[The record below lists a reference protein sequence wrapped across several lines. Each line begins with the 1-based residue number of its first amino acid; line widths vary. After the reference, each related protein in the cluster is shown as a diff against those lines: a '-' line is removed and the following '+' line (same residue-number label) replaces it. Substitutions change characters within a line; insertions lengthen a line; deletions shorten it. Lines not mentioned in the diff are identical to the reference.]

1 VSGPSQ
7 PALTDLERDALK
19 EMINVSFGDAAAS
32 LAEIIG
38 TYVLLSVP
46 NVEIMQP
53 EQIAA
58 YIEREFSDPEELSIV
73 EQYFIGKIK
82 GAAFLVFSH
91 EGGRRLLSL
100 FEGAGQIDT
109 STYSLDFLEKET
121 LTEVGNIVIG
131 ACVSKLAELL
141 SDMVSYLPPRFISRA
156 GVQGSFSGAL
166 FEGESHVILLKTL
179 FQFEARNVSGYLFLV
194 NSYESMQ
201 WLKKAIGEFID
212 GYA

>member
-1 VSGPSQ
+1 VSATHQ
-7 PALTDLERDALK
+7 LALSDLERDALK
-19 EMINVSFGDAAAS
+19 ELINVSFGDAAAS
-32 LAEIIG
+32 LGEIIG

-46 NVEIMQP
+46 NVEVMLP

-58 YIEREFSDPEELSIV
+58 YIEHEFADPKELSIV

-82 GAAFLVFSH
+82 GAAYLVFSH

-100 FEGAGQIDT
+100 FEGAVPIDT
-109 STYSLDFLEKET
+109 SAYSMDFLEKET
-121 LTEVGNIVIG
+121 LTEIGNIVIG
-131 ACVSKLAELL
+131 TCVSKLAELL
-141 SDMVSYLPPRFISRA
+141 TDTVSYLPPRFLASTSA
-156 GVQGSFSGAL
+156 KGSFSGAL

-179 FQFEARNVSGYLFLV
+179 FEFEERNVSGYLFLV

>member
-1 VSGPSQ
+1 VNA
-7 PALTDLERDALK
+7 PAQLSLSELERDALK
-19 EMINVSFGDAAAS
+19 ELINVSFGDAAAS
-32 LAEIIG
+32 LGEIIG

-58 YIEREFSDPEELSIV
+58 YIEREFSDPQDLSVV

-82 GAAFLVFSH
+82 GAAYLVFSH

-100 FEGAGQIDT
+100 FEGAIQVDT
-109 STYSLDFLEKET
+109 SAYSLDFLEKET
-121 LTEVGNIVIG
+121 LTEIGNIVIG

-141 SDMVSYLPPRFISRA
+141 TDTVSYLPPRFLARA
-156 GVQGSFSGAL
+156 AAPGSFSGTL

-179 FQFEARNVSGYLFLV
+179 FEFEERNVSGYLFLV

-201 WLKKAIGEFID
+201 WLKRAIGEFID